1 MQNYSLN
8 EVIYASDFLLR
19 LLELKPFKE
28 RNEIMVQDSP
38 KNHLKEQIESE
49 EMILK
54 TKFLEV
60 RSQAAKKIEK
70 AQQDS
75 DKTYQM
81 RLKEIDERK
90 AEQISHIDSRF
101 REYIKTIE
109 DLEERTF
116 QEILIKYEQR
126 EEEIITKLLKNILP

>member
-1 MQNYSLN
+1 MQYYSLN
-8 EVIYASDFLLR
+8 EIIYASYFLLR
-19 LLELKPFKE
+19 INDKKLFKE
-28 RNEIMVQDSP
+28 RNDIMVQDSP

-60 RSQAAKKIEK
+60 RSQVAKKIEK

-101 REYIKTIE
+101 REYVKTIE
-109 DLEERTF
+109 DIEERTF
-116 QEILIKYEQR
+116 QEIITKYEQR